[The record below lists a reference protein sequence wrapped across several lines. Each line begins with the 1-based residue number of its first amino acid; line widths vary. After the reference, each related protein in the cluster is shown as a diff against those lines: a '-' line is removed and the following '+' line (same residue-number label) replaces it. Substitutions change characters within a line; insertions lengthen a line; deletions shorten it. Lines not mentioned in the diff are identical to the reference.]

1 MFSET
6 VAGLYWQEIGS
17 TNNGAMAK
25 EMVDRIVMVR
35 EALAKVVGVAVQ
47 VTASEGLPSLRDA
60 VQQG

>member
-1 MFSET
+1 M
-6 VAGLYWQEIGS
+6 YWQEIGS